1 MKRILCMILA
11 VLCCISCVLA
21 LAACGEEEAT
31 EGEGKNN
38 DGNIY
43 YMMHGDV
50 KIELG
55 KDAAGVLSALRE
67 AKSVQE
73 LGDCGGFGA
82 QVKYVY
88 NDFNVYTLKS
98 DSGETID
105 QISFTSDL
113 AVTPKNICISSAKEA
128 VIKAYGEP
136 TVSTDKELR
145 YTNASGEMILKFSL
159 KDGIVSA
166 IDYIRISK

>member
-1 MKRILCMILA
+1 MKRVLCIILA
-11 VLCCISCVLA
+11 VLCCMSCVIA
-21 LAACGEEEAT
+21 LAACGEEEPA
-31 EGEGKNN
+31 EGEGKS

-55 KDAAGVLSALRE
+55 KDAAGVLSALGE

-88 NDFNVYTLKS
+88 NDFNIYTLKN

-105 QISFTSDL
+105 QITFTNDL
-113 AVTPKNICISSAKEA
+113 AVTSKNICNSSTKEA

-159 KDGIVSA
+159 DNGIVSS